1 MNREELKEK
10 YGKKRV
16 PHEWRKTDWFTTLVV
31 TFFGS
36 GMSPKAPGTMG
47 SLAAA
52 IVAYPLAMLS
62 YAYPIVINDN
72 AFNTKDAKALESF
85 AAIFLA
91 VPKNFMIAA
100 LLVFF
105 AAIPFVK
112 KAMKDT
118 GTEDPG
124 WIVIDEVCGIFMTF
138 AFIRPEW
145 ILNAPWIL
153 IIGFA
158 LFRFFDILKPLGI
171 HKMEKLPG
179 AWGVMA
185 DDLLGGIYAGLVLTI
200 GLVLPAVFLM

>member
-52 IVAYPLAMLS
+52 IVAYPMAVLAGHLFNGKERLFV
-62 YAYPIVINDN
+62 PLHIGETECGLLINL
-72 AFNTKDAKALESF
+72 F
-85 AAIFLA
+85 FLA
-91 VPKNFMIAA
+91 AA
-100 LLVFF
+100 LFVFF

-185 DDLLGGIYAGLVLTI
+185 DDLLGGIYAGLVLVI
-200 GLVLPAVFLM
+200 GLVVPAVFLM

>member
-52 IVAYPLAMLS
+52 IVAYPMASITLELFHLKDS
-62 YAYPIVINDN
+62 IFFGFFFQIN
-72 AFNTKDAKALESF
+72 FT
-85 AAIFLA
+85 FLT
-91 VPKNFMIAA
+91 AA
-100 LLVFF
+100 LIVFF

-124 WIVIDEVCGIFMTF
+124 WIVIDEVCGIFMSL
-138 AFIRPEW
+138 AFTPTET
-145 ILNAPWIL
+145 ILLHPWFL
-153 IIGFA
+153 AVAFG

-171 HKMEKLPG
+171 HKMEKLPD

-185 DDLLGGIYAGLVLTI
+185 DDLLGGIYAGIT
-200 GLVLPAVFLM
+200 PALILNAIIILHSIL